1 MVAAWEIRSGE
12 EITMNRLLCLAIG
25 AFLLAVPLKG
35 LAIADCDLKLVGTAW
50 DCKFAYSNPTFDFSP
65 CVDFGHFGLSSD
77 FDMFVSGFVGD
88 EGCTCVATGSEK
100 SPRFDATSSTFEC
113 TEVGFP
119 SSFLGKVSS
128 KKLTGQ
134 YWDPNGLSGLVSCTK
149 RSMSCP

>member
-1 MVAAWEIRSGE
+1 MVAAWGIRSGE

-50 DCKFAYSNPTFDFSP
+50 DCKFVFSNPADNSTH

-100 SPRFDATSSTFEC
+100 SPKFDATSSTFEC
-113 TEVGFP
+113 TEVSFE

-134 YWDPNGLSGLVSCTK
+134 YWDPSGLSGLASCTK
-149 RSMSCP
+149 RSVTCP